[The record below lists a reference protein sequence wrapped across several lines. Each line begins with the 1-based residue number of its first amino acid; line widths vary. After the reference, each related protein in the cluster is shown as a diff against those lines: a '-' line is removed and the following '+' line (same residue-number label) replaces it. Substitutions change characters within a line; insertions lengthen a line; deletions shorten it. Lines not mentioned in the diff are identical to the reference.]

1 MAWRQ
6 HRWFRRWVIVVA
18 FWAVPVAIV
27 AVREIREEMAY
38 NKADLQLALTTWQ
51 LTDAQQAA
59 GAAAKCH
66 GDADEA
72 RAAGCPAEVLAAN
85 APRQQAAR
93 DEYVVRRNTLASY
106 LWHAFVGYWGRAGRV
121 PVRLRR
127 RDRADPP
134 RAAAAADQAARQATD
149 GAAGSARCAL
159 TPRPFPQPRPDAAR
173 DIGAAL
179 ARRDIGTRF
188 DAFSRPNEKPLHV
201 AVI

>member
-6 HRWFRRWVIVVA
+6 HRWFRRWLIVIV

-66 GDADEA
+66 GDPDEA
-72 RAAGCPAEVLAAN
+72 RAAGCPADVLAAN

-93 DEYVVRRNTLASY
+93 DEYVVRRSTLASY
-106 LWHAFVGYWGRAGRV
+106 LWHAFVGYWVVPAAFLFACGVVIALIRRA
-121 PVRLRR
+121 LRR
-127 RDRADPP
+127 PPGQAACSARHALMRAAGAAVRPPCFPHADTTSARGYRSSVGAPRHP
-134 RAAAAADQAARQATD
+134 RA
-149 GAAGSARCAL
+149 
-159 TPRPFPQPRPDAAR
+159 
-173 DIGAAL
+173 I
-179 ARRDIGTRF
+179 
-188 DAFSRPNEKPLHV
+188 
-201 AVI
+201 

>member
-106 LWHAFVGYWGRAGRV
+106 LWHAFIGYWVVPALFLFGCGVVIALIRRA
-121 PVRLRR
+121 LRR
-127 RDRADPP
+127 PP
-134 RAAAAADQAARQATD
+134 IKPPVKPPIEPPVKPPMEPPVPPVAR
-149 GAAGSARCAL
+149 
-159 TPRPFPQPRPDAAR
+159 
-173 DIGAAL
+173 
-179 ARRDIGTRF
+179 
-188 DAFSRPNEKPLHV
+188 
-201 AVI
+201 